1 MTEVSDNISK
11 GSGKEMENDGVIT
24 VGGDKG
30 GFLLGKE
37 GITVRGEMK
46 KVVVAAGFKVERV
59 CVEAGSMVIQE
70 ECLEGPNI
78 KSEAR
83 VGLAE
88 SGGGQGEYV
97 EYIKLEDNIK
107 SEVKAKLAEPGGVQ
121 GEQLVVAG
129 IKLEDKRSTV
139 PFLQRQLNIDNN
151 KRKIELKRLQF
162 VGDQKRKYCYL
173 NFFVRVNYVFFLDL
187 ENKAYFT
194 FTLPRIHINALSQ
207 GKGSHK
213 KK

>member
-1 MTEVSDNISK
+1 
-11 GSGKEMENDGVIT
+11 
-24 VGGDKG
+24 
-30 GFLLGKE
+30 
-37 GITVRGEMK
+37 
-46 KVVVAAGFKVERV
+46 
-59 CVEAGSMVIQE
+59 MVIQE

-83 VGLAE
+83 VGLAK
-88 SGGGQGEYV
+88 SMAGRGSEYV
-97 EYIKLEDNIK
+97 EMEYIKLEDNIK
-107 SEVKAKLAEPGGVQ
+107 SKVKAELAEPGGVQ
-121 GEQLVVAG
+121 GEQFVVAG

-187 ENKAYFT
+187 ENKA
-194 FTLPRIHINALSQ
+194 
-207 GKGSHK
+207 
-213 KK
+213 

>member
-1 MTEVSDNISK
+1 
-11 GSGKEMENDGVIT
+11 MENDGVIT
-24 VGGDKG
+24 AGGDKG
-30 GFLLGKE
+30 GFLLCKE

-46 KVVVAAGFKVERV
+46 KVVVAAGLEVKRV
-59 CVEAGSMVIQE
+59 CVVAGSMVIQE

-88 SGGGQGEYV
+88 SGGGHWEYV
-97 EYIKLEDNIK
+97 EMVDIKLEDNIK
-107 SEVKAKLAEPGGVQ
+107 SKVKAELAEPGGVQ

-173 NFFVRVNYVFFLDL
+173 NFLVQFHLVIVNV
-187 ENKAYFT
+187 
-194 FTLPRIHINALSQ
+194 
-207 GKGSHK
+207 
-213 KK
+213 